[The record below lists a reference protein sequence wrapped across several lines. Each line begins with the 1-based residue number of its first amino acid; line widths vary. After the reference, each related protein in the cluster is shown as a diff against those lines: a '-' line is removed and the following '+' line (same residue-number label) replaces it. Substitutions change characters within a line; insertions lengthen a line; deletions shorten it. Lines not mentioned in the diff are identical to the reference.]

1 MPAGL
6 RQPPRVPL
14 GSALLFLGGF
24 FTRGVCCLAERPPA
38 GTTPGMAQGG
48 ATALPRAGSM
58 LLGHE
63 GEATRLQ
70 RCVGTTGNKGKLG
83 QQLGVFRT

>member
-1 MPAGL
+1 MLAGL

-14 GSALLFLGGF
+14 GLSSSVPRWLVA
-24 FTRGVCCLAERPPA
+24 RGVCGLAERPPA
-38 GTTPGMAQGG
+38 GTTPGMAQDG

-83 QQLGVFRT
+83 Q